1 MEADMASRDQKRK
14 GRLSRGRTR
23 KPAYLGT
30 VAVVTVVVALLA
42 LALWQS
48 GVFAQAPEPTRD
60 ESLDPSAPLANAGRP
75 LSGGHDMALIP
86 ERTPAP
92 RPAPADQP
100 VARLALS
107 SQDHDFGSIQS
118 HWDLTHVFLV
128 HNLGDADL
136 LLGSLVTSCGCTVAH
151 LTSAVIPPGERADLT
166 VTFDADFHPTQGD
179 VVRLVWFATNDPTQ
193 PWVELRLTA
202 RLP

>member
-1 MEADMASRDQKRK
+1 MASRDQKRK
-14 GRLSRGRTR
+14 GRSKRGRTR
-23 KPAYLGT
+23 KPAHLGT
-30 VAVVTVVVALLA
+30 VAVVTAVVALLA

-60 ESLDPSAPLANAGRP
+60 ESLDPSAPLANAGSP

-92 RPAPADQP
+92 QPAPPDQP
-100 VARLALS
+100 VARIGLS
-107 SQDHDFGSIQS
+107 SQDHDFGAIQS
-118 HWDLTHVFLV
+118 NWDVTHAFSV

-136 LLGSLVTSCGCTVAH
+136 LISNLVTSCGCTFAQ
-151 LTSAVIPPGERADLT
+151 LTSSVIPPGERADLT
-166 VTFDADFHPTQGD
+166 VTFDADFHPTRGD

-193 PWVELRLTA
+193 PRVELRLTA